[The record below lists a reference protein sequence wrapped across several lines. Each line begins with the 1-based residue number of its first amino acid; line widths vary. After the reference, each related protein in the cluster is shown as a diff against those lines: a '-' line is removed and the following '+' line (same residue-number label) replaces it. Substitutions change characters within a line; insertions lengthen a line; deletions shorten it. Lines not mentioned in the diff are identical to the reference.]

1 MRARLVFAAAT
12 LGVAAACSDGPKAGE
27 LAVKLLTPNVGSDRA
42 ILFTVKGRVS
52 GAVAPSGA
60 NYGVVSTAFPGDSA
74 HIAVIAAAGQT
85 LAPGAVAHIRVND
98 IDRFASYT
106 AFVTQVVA
114 RDYTQLDTTGYVLSV
129 VKP

>member
-1 MRARLVFAAAT
+1 MRARTVLAAAA
-12 LGVAAACSDGPKAGE
+12 LAALAACSDGPQAGE
-27 LAVKLLTPNVGSDRA
+27 LAVRLLTPNVGADRA
-42 ILFTVKGRVS
+42 ILFTVKGRLS

-60 NYGVVSTAFPGDSA
+60 NYGVVSTTFPGDST
-74 HIAVIAAAGQT
+74 HIAVIAALGQT

-98 IDRFASYT
+98 VDRFSSYT

-114 RDYTQLDTTGYVLSV
+114 PDYTQRDTTGYVLSV

>member
-1 MRARLVFAAAT
+1 MRACLVVASAA
-12 LGVAAACSDGPKAGE
+12 LGALAACSDGPKAGE
-27 LAVKLLTPNVGSDRA
+27 LAVRLATPNTGADRA
-42 ILFTVKGRVS
+42 ILFTVKGRLS

-60 NYGVVSTAFPGDSA
+60 SYGVVSTTFPGDSA
-74 HIAVIAAAGQT
+74 HIAVIAASGQT
-85 LAPGAVAHIRVND
+85 LAPGAVALIRVND